1 MKSINRVDLKNVNGG
16 LPLMVLPY
24 PLVVVIVREIIK

>member
-1 MKSINRVDLKNVNGG
+1 MKSIDRVDLNSVNGG

>member
-1 MKSINRVDLKNVNGG
+1 MKKINRTDLNQVGGG
-16 LPLMVLPY
+16 LPLMILPY